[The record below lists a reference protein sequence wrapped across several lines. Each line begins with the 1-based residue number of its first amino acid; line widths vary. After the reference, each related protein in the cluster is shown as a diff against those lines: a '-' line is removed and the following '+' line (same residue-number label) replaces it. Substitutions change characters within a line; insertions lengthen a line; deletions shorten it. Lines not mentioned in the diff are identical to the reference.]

1 MDTWQMAR
9 DTCFRETYFLCQ
21 LPGFGQGS
29 TLRRKVSKY
38 TRFQNAKD
46 PAPGGGGR
54 KSTRNKNLK
63 KQLDG
68 EEERDRV
75 LPQWGRWLSH

>member
-1 MDTWQMAR
+1 MGTWEIVR
-9 DTCFRETYFLCQ
+9 DTRFREMYLLCQ

-46 PAPGGGGR
+46 PAPG
-54 KSTRNKNLK
+54 
-63 KQLDG
+63 
-68 EEERDRV
+68 EEERAREIKTSRRSLMVKRRETAFRLRGED
-75 LPQWGRWLSH
+75 G